1 MLGFF
6 PIELHS
12 SWTGSGS
19 AMKFPKPPP
28 LPYGAS
34 DQGAEALARDW
45 VLHLGQHDAEVTQF
59 SKDGG
64 IDVHSSEW
72 VVQVKNY
79 VGSVGV
85 KEVRELSGVAATDG
99 RKPVLFTS
107 GTLTQEAEEFA
118 RTAEVAVFRY
128 SPEAGE
134 LEALGEAAEAL
145 LAASSN
151 EGTSF
156 AVPLQSYS
164 RPSFEAHMAF
174 YKDARRWTYTHPG
187 LLERPLLDRDPL
199 EMSEPQQSDSPSVL
213 DWKFRGTLKAV
224 VSNASYLG
232 IERRGSD
239 FAGLDELMVFLEIN
253 RLSYNSRLDT
263 DKPAESSESSDL
275 ASDQRICLELLYLM
289 DEILGEM
296 QEPRVTGAPD
306 YKTVEKQVMEV
317 INVYDGF
324 YESAS
329 AGKAE
334 VSYGRAL
341 LQEVIATCRAIVSR
355 EGWKLEVFE
364 ESLEGL
370 LAGASSSL
378 R

>member
-1 MLGFF
+1 
-6 PIELHS
+6 
-12 SWTGSGS
+12 
-19 AMKFPKPPP
+19 MKFPKPPP

-34 DQGAEALARDW
+34 DLGAEALARDW
-45 VLHLGQHDAEVTQF
+45 VLHLGQHDAEVTRF

-64 IDVHSSEW
+64 IDVHSSDW

-85 KEVRELSGVAATDG
+85 KDVRELSGVASTDG

-107 GTLTQEAEEFA
+107 GTLTREAEEFA

-145 LAASSN
+145 LAAN
-151 EGTSF
+151 PDGRDSF
-156 AVPLQSYS
+156 VVPLQSYS
-164 RPSFEAHMAF
+164 RPSFGVHMAF
-174 YKDARRWTYTHPG
+174 YKKAHRWTHTHPG
-187 LLERPLLDRDPL
+187 LLKRPLLDKEPL
-199 EMSEPQQSDSPSVL
+199 EMSEPQQGDSPSVL
-213 DWKFRGTLKAV
+213 DKKFMGTLKAV

-253 RLSYNSRLDT
+253 RLSYNSRLIT
-263 DKPAESSESSDL
+263 DRAAESSGSSDL
-275 ASDQRICLELLYLM
+275 ASNQRICLELLYLM

-306 YKTVEKQVMEV
+306 YKTVEKQVLEV
-317 INVYDGF
+317 VNVYDGF

-329 AGKAE
+329 AGQAE
-334 VSYGRAL
+334 VSHGRAL
-341 LQEVIATCRAIVSR
+341 LEEVIATCKAIVSR
-355 EGWKLEVFE
+355 EGWNLEVFE

-378 R
+378 H